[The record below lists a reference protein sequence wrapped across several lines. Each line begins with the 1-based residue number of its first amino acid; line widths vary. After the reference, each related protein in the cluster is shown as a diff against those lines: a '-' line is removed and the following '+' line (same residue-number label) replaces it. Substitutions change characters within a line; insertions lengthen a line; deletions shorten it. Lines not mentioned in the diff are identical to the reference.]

1 MNTTL
6 KTHLIRQRS
15 LLALLVLV
23 IIVAVLNPKFITP
36 DNLFNIFRQTS
47 VNAVIAVG
55 MTLVILTAGID
66 LSVGSVLALTG
77 AFAASMIAADISVWL
92 VVPTILL
99 SGALLGSFSGLL
111 VAKGGI
117 QPFIATLVTMTLLR
131 GVTMVYTDGRPISSG
146 FSDNAD
152 AFAAIGIGDL
162 AGVPV
167 PVWIMAAVFLLAWYL
182 LKHTPMGRYIYAVG
196 GNLEATRLSGINTG
210 KVLVFVYAMSGL
222 FAALAGLIVT
232 ARLSSAQPTAGASYE
247 LDAIAAVVVGG
258 TSLMGGKGK
267 ITGTLIGALIIGF
280 LNNALNLLDVS
291 AYYQT
296 IAKSIVILV
305 AVLADNYRLTQ
316 NPGVHHETQTHPA
329 RRRLRR
335 QPQRTGHGKRRHRAR
350 HLDARQPLLRHPER
364 RRGKTG
370 KSARL
375 RPRRPRLTKRPGK
388 RTGER

>member
-1 MNTTL
+1 MNTKL

-23 IIVAVLNPKFITP
+23 IIVAALNPKFITP
-36 DNLFNIFRQTS
+36 DNLFNIF
-47 VNAVIAVG
+47 G
-55 MTLVILTAGID
+55 MTWVILLGEID

-77 AFAASMIAADISVWL
+77 AFAASMIAADLSVWL
-92 VVPTILL
+92 VVPAILL
-99 SGALLGSFSGLL
+99 IGALLGSFSGLL

-131 GVTMVYTDGRPISSG
+131 GVTMVYTDGRPINSG

-152 AFAAIGIGDL
+152 AFAAIGIGNL

-210 KVLVFVYAMSGL
+210 KVLIFVYAMSGL

-232 ARLSSAQPTAGASYE
+232 ARLSSAQPTAGAGYE

-305 AVLADNYRLTQ
+305 AVLADNYLGRIT
-316 NPGVHHETQTHPA
+316 A
-329 RRRLRR
+329 
-335 QPQRTGHGKRRHRAR
+335 
-350 HLDARQPLLRHPER
+350 
-364 RRGKTG
+364 
-370 KSARL
+370 
-375 RPRRPRLTKRPGK
+375 
-388 RTGER
+388 